1 MTDNPA
7 AMLEELWWQGV
18 NAVRGFSAVTVSLS
32 ESAMTPPD
40 MIIAVGKAAG
50 DMALGARKHFK
61 APIQT
66 LVVTKYD
73 HTSDELAALSNCE
86 IMEAAHPVPDQNS
99 LNGGARV
106 LEAVQN
112 MAVDQNLLLLVSGGA
127 SALVEV
133 MEEGQTLDSLKA
145 LNKGFL
151 ADGLSIGEINAERRK
166 ISRIKGGRL
175 LDAFKGKS
183 AHVIAISDVE
193 GDSIDVIASGIGAYH
208 GSGNHIDIKIAA
220 SNAVAR
226 QTIEKAAQDK
236 NIDVQRNE
244 ECLYGHAEDIA
255 QKLLDKIQNGSAGL
269 YIFGG
274 EPTVEL
280 PATPGRGGR
289 NQHLALLLADK
300 IKTSDDLYILIAGT
314 DGTDGP
320 TAEAGAVIDG
330 STVKAGDDTAR
341 YLRAAD
347 AGTYL
352 NERGAL
358 LTTGP
363 TGTNVMDIVLVLKT

>member
-7 AMLEELWWQGV
+7 AILEELWWQGV
-18 NAVRGFSAVTVSLS
+18 NAVRGFSAVTASLS
-32 ESAMTPPD
+32 DRTIAQPD

-50 DMALGARKHFK
+50 DMALGAREHFK
-61 APIQT
+61 ASIPT

-73 HTSDELAALSNCE
+73 HTSDELAGLSNCE
-86 IMEAAHPVPDQNS
+86 IIEAAHPVPDQNS

-112 MAVDQNLLLLVSGGA
+112 MAADQNLLLLVSGGA

-133 MEEGQTLDSLKA
+133 LEEGHTLDSLKA

-175 LDAFKGKS
+175 LDAFNGKS

-208 GSGNHIDIKIAA
+208 GGGNHIDIKIAA

-255 QKLLDKIQNGSAGL
+255 EKLLGKIQHGPAGL
-269 YIFGG
+269 CIFGG

-280 PATPGRGGR
+280 PDNPGRGGR

-300 IKTSDDLYILIAGT
+300 IKTRDDLHILIAGT

-320 TAEAGAVIDG
+320 TAEAGAIIDG

>member
-18 NAVRGFSAVTVSLS
+18 DAVRGFSAVTASLS
-32 ESAMTPPD
+32 DSTITPPD

-50 DMALGARKHFK
+50 DMALGARKHF
-61 APIQT
+61 ATQIPT

-73 HTSDELAALSNCE
+73 HTRDELAALSNCE
-86 IMEAAHPVPDQNS
+86 IIEAGHPVPDQNS
-99 LNGGARV
+99 LTGGARV

-112 MAVDQNLLLLVSGGA
+112 MAADQNLLLLVSGGA

-133 MEEGQTLDSLKA
+133 LEEGQTLDSLKA

-208 GSGNHIDIKIAA
+208 GSGNHIEIKIAA

-255 QKLLDKIQNGSAGL
+255 PKLLDEFQNGPVGL

-280 PATPGRGGR
+280 PDNPGRGGR

-300 IKTSDDLYILIAGT
+300 IKTRDDLHILIAGT

-320 TAEAGAVIDG
+320 TAEAGAIIDG

-341 YLRAAD
+341 YLRTAD

-352 NERGAL
+352 NERGAS